1 MTKETSK
8 NKSAP
13 KSPPSMTIEESEN
26 KCIANA
32 TRLAERMLEDGTA
45 PNSMILHYLRE
56 GSRKREQEIEKLK
69 YETELVKAK
78 TEAVKASQRTEELIG
93 DAIKAIQHYRGDEV

>member
-1 MTKETSK
+1 MEKG
-8 NKSAP
+8 NKSNGSKP